1 MRFWRRD
8 PEPPAPDGPPAGLE
22 SLVTELERVTAE
34 LRALTQATVV
44 ERQEHAGD
52 R

>member
-1 MRFWRRD
+1 MRLWRRD
-8 PEPPAPDGPPAGLE
+8 PEPPLNGPPARLE
-22 SLVTELERVTAE
+22 SLVSELERVTAE

-44 ERQEHAGD
+44 ERQEHADD